1 MKVIVILIFV
11 KVFISVSALTGP
23 QQDYI
28 DNLNDLRSNTNPS
41 AANMRRIEWS
51 DCLTKIV
58 RDFAQLCNSPESRN
72 PDRNTQAVAAGC
84 VPEGTTVGGTRV
96 SRVTETSSSFSVI
109 SAEKSNYNYA
119 EHSCSGL
126 CGNYL
131 QAINAETDAVG
142 CYRRDET
149 DCGGTGYTIFCNYAN
164 EPVLS
169 DRPYI
174 EGVPCSQCPDDQ
186 SSCDDDG
193 LCVRAE
199 TTQPTEPTKTVPTLP
214 VTKPSPGGPKN
225 HNHGHDHK
233 DGHNHNHNHNHRPHG
248 HKDKNNNP
256 SIATQNSNKDGH
268 NHGSHDHHNGHKKH
282 DHNHGGP
289 HDHAHGNGK
298 NDDNGNNMM
307 HRFSSQ

>member
-51 DCLTKIV
+51 DCLTKIAK
-58 RDFAQLCNSPESRN
+58 DYAQLCNSPESLN

-84 VPEGTTVGGTRV
+84 VPEGTTIGGTRV
-96 SRVTETSSSFSVI
+96 SKATKTSNPFSRI

-119 EHSCSGL
+119 EHSCNGL

-142 CYRRDET
+142 CYLRDET
-149 DCGGTGYTIFCNYAN
+149 DCGGTGYILFCNYAN

-214 VTKPSPGGPKN
+214 VTKPSPGGPKD
-225 HNHGHDHK
+225 HKHGHNHK
-233 DGHNHNHNHNHRPHG
+233 DGHNHR
-248 HKDKNNNP
+248 
-256 SIATQNSNKDGH
+256 
-268 NHGSHDHHNGHKKH
+268 SHDHHNGHKKH

-289 HDHAHGNGK
+289 HDHVHGNGK

-307 HRFSSQ
+307 HRFRNQ